1 MNLWYHDLTRN
12 KDQEVI
18 LMADIYQEIK
28 ELKEK
33 IEFCSYAMKYGKM
46 LDMSSDQ
53 TVKAFKV
60 KGELEDELRF
70 MELKNKNKG

>member
-1 MNLWYHDLTRN
+1 
-12 KDQEVI
+12 
-18 LMADIYQEIK
+18 MADIYQEIK

-70 MELKNKNKG
+70 MELKNKNKGSQKSLRGQREI

>member
-1 MNLWYHDLTRN
+1 
-12 KDQEVI
+12 
-18 LMADIYQEIK
+18 MADIYQEIK

-70 MELKNKNKG
+70 MEK